1 MSSFYTYSYLREGR
15 KEALE
20 KTGISWRQYNK
31 VKVVLEN

>member
-1 MSSFYTYSYLREGR
+1 MELLIILESR

-31 VKVVLEN
+31 VKVILEN